1 MHRKLFSI
9 CRKELTYEMCQRLAI
24 HYDRIR
30 SLSVAA
36 VKDHKIIEDHKKLLE
51 AIRPAIKAGRRDNGS
66 PSEQVD
72 VERADVQRPV
82 SRHILSKCSGF
93 QGI

>member
-1 MHRKLFSI
+1 MS
-9 CRKELTYEMCQRLAI
+9 QRLAI

-51 AIRPAIKAGRRDNGS
+51 AIRRRDKQLAAETMELQLYRWMLN
-66 PSEQVD
+66 EQMVRD
-72 VERADVQRPV
+72 QYPAYF
-82 SRHILSKCSGF
+82 K
-93 QGI
+93 

>member
-1 MHRKLFSI
+1 MS
-9 CRKELTYEMCQRLAI
+9 QRLAI

-51 AIRPAIKAGRRDNGS
+51 QYGAAIKKR
-66 PSEQVD
+66 P
-72 VERADVQRPV
+72 QRQWI
-82 SRHILSKCSGF
+82 SI
-93 QGI
+93 